1 MSNYPEKKYF
11 FYRKLNTS
19 WSLCHFFKCWVKS
32 SFGELEGVKKYVI
45 LLFDV
50 AFECKC
56 LRKKKK

>member
-1 MSNYPEKKYF
+1 
-11 FYRKLNTS
+11 
-19 WSLCHFFKCWVKS
+19 V
-32 SFGELEGVKKYVI
+32 FGELEGVKKDVI